1 MSKSDRY
8 SEGEQL
14 DNSWVEM
21 FTGHDGAAAMN
32 VYWSMAIFTSDR
44 TSRPVESSLP
54 PCI

>member
-1 MSKSDRY
+1 
-8 SEGEQL
+8 
-14 DNSWVEM
+14 M

-54 PCI
+54 VFNNCKKIKMAEFPDLGLPQH